1 MSNTNWYK
9 ADNVAKVFLAT
20 HNKRDT
26 RSMRVSV
33 ALTEEVNKE
42 VLQKAL
48 DKTIKECPQFQIR
61 IRRGI
66 FWHYMEQTEVKPK
79 VVEENDRP
87 CPILYGENYRGILH
101 YKVSYYGKRI
111 NLDMFHAIS
120 DGTGAM
126 EFLDILVLNYL
137 KLIHSDDMEGISF
150 GTGSCLEQ
158 REQNSFS
165 QFYEKGSTTGS
176 IPKAKKSYQIGEAKL
191 PYEQLQFIEIHL
203 PASQMLTLAKK
214 CNVSLG
220 SFIGSQLMMAIY
232 KNMPARQ
239 HNKPITISMPVNLRN
254 FYPSE
259 TSRNFF
265 NSIRVSYV
273 FKGNETLEELCQ
285 IFDGQL
291 KENIQPEKI
300 RQTMNNF
307 QQIERNIVARVAP
320 LFIKQPVVKF
330 FSKRENRNVTAVLS
344 NMGKRVVPENMQKYV
359 AGYSAFCSTDSV
371 FIVVN
376 SYGDDLVLGVSSAFA
391 RTGYLREFLKALN
404 SEGVQATVY
413 ATEVVR

>member
-9 ADNVAKVFLAT
+9 VDNVAKVFLAT

-26 RSMRVSV
+26 RSMRVSTT
-33 ALTEEVNKE
+33 LTEQVNGDS
-42 VLQKAL
+42 LQKAL

-66 FWHYMEQTEVKPK
+66 FWHYMEKTDAKPV

-87 CPILYGENYRGILH
+87 CPILYGENYRGVLH
-101 YKVSYYGKRI
+101 YKVSYFGRRI
-111 NLDMFHAIS
+111 NLDMFHAIG
-120 DGTGAM
+120 DGTGALD
-126 EFLDILVLNYL
+126 FLDVLVLNYL
-137 KLIHSDDMEGISF
+137 KITHPLDMEGINF
-150 GTGSCLEQ
+150 GAGSCLEQ
-158 REQNSFS
+158 REQDSFS
-165 QFYEKGSTTGS
+165 QFCEKGSTTGS
-176 IPKAKKSYQIGEAKL
+176 IPKSKKSYQIGEAKL
-191 PYEQLQFIEIHL
+191 PYEQLQFMEIHL
-203 PASQMLTLAKK
+203 PASKMLQLAKGCK
-214 CNVSLG
+214 VSLG
-220 SFIGSQLMMAIY
+220 SYIGSSLMLAIY

-265 NSIRVSYV
+265 NSILVSHV
-273 FKGNETLEELCQ
+273 FKGDETIEELSQ
-285 IFDGQL
+285 LFDRQL

-307 QQIERNIVARVAP
+307 QQIERNVIARVAP
-320 LFIKQPVVKF
+320 LFIKQPVVKY

-344 NMGKRVVPENMQKYV
+344 NLGRRVIPENMMQYV
-359 AGYSAFCSTDSV
+359 EGYSAFCSTDSV
-371 FIVVN
+371 FVVVN
-376 SYGDDLVLGVSSAFA
+376 SYGDDLVLGISSAFA
-391 RTGYLREFLKALN
+391 KTGYLREFLKTLN
-404 SEGVQATVY
+404 NEGVEATVY

>member
-26 RSMRVSV
+26 RSMRVS
-33 ALTEEVNKE
+33 ATLTEKVDSDI
-42 VLQKAL
+42 LQKAL
-48 DKTIKECPQFQIR
+48 NKTIKECPQFQIR
-61 IRRGI
+61 IRRGL
-66 FWHYMEQTEVKPK
+66 FWHYMERTEAMPK

-101 YKVSYYGKRI
+101 YKVSYYGNRI

-137 KLIHSDDMEGISF
+137 KLIHSDEMEGISF

-158 REQNSFS
+158 RLQNSFS
-165 QFYEKGSTTGS
+165 QFYEKGSTAGG
-176 IPKAKKSYQIGEAKL
+176 IPKSKKSYQIGEAKL
-191 PYEQLQFIEIHL
+191 PYEQLQFMEIHL
-203 PASQMLTLAKK
+203 PASQMLELAKK
-214 CNVSLG
+214 CYVSLG
-220 SFIGSQLMMAIY
+220 SFIGSQLMLAIY

-239 HNKPITISMPVNLRN
+239 RNKPITISMPVNLRN

-259 TSRNFF
+259 TARNFF
-265 NSIRVSYV
+265 NSILVSHV
-273 FKGNETLEELCQ
+273 FSGEESIEELCQ
-285 IFDGQL
+285 IFDKQL
-291 KENIQPEKI
+291 KDNIQPEKI
-300 RQTMNNF
+300 RQTMNNY
-307 QQIERNIVARVAP
+307 QQIERNIIARVAP

-330 FSKRENRNVTAVLS
+330 FSKRENKNVTAVLS
-344 NMGKRVVPENMQKYV
+344 NMGKRVIPDNMQKYV
-359 AGYSAFCSTDSV
+359 AGYSAFCSTESV

-376 SYGDDLVLGVSSAFA
+376 SYQDDLVLGVSSAFA
-391 RTGYLREFLKALN
+391 KTGYLREFLKALN
-404 SEGVQATVY
+404 SEGVEATVY
-413 ATEVVR
+413 ATEVVK